1 MPFQKFAEE
10 DRRLVILRHLAEDQD
25 YTVNSSILQSALEV
39 WGHSVSRDRL
49 HADIAWLKEQGLVTY
64 DEVSSVYVT
73 KITQRGLDIAQG
85 KASAPGVKRPGPGE

>member
-49 HADIAWLKEQGLVTY
+49 HADIAWLSEQGLVSFE
-64 DEVSSVYVT
+64 EVSTVYVAT
-73 KITQRGLDIAQG
+73 ITQRGLDVSLG
-85 KASAPGVKRPGPGE
+85 KSAVPGVKRPGPGA